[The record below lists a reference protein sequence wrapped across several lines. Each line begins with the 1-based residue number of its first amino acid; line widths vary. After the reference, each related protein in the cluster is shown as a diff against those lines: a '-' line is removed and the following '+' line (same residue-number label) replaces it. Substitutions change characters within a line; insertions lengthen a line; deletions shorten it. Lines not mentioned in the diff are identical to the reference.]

1 MLAEKMCENA
11 VNKGIKGK
19 NSILWMFQVKDKW
32 QMSEYERSRHEGTM
46 PAKYERNLIIKR
58 SNSLLWIRVYME
70 IVTKV

>member
-11 VNKGIKGK
+11 VNKGIKEK

-46 PAKYERNLIIKR
+46 PAKYERNLYQR

>member
-1 MLAEKMCENA
+1 
-11 VNKGIKGK
+11 
-19 NSILWMFQVKDKW
+19 MFQVKDKW

-46 PAKYERNLIIKR
+46 PAKYERNLYQR